1 MDPRAVFGYLN
12 KLISLNIL
20 SEVSNPLSAKQK
32 GKRYAISDL
41 LYRSL
46 EDRLFVAFETFFC
59 YTLLESLCPH
69 GDVVDLDR
77 CDEEVNVMTN
87 TAAVSKEKLKGIF
100 DTDNLTGTTF
110 KVTITPISKEE
121 AEEIEFKTLKGIAG
135 RPLDVDE
142 VRKERLGL

>member
-1 MDPRAVFGYLN
+1 
-12 KLISLNIL
+12 
-20 SEVSNPLSAKQK
+20 
-32 GKRYAISDL
+32 
-41 LYRSL
+41 
-46 EDRLFVAFETFFC
+46 
-59 YTLLESLCPH
+59 
-69 GDVVDLDR
+69 VDLDR